1 MKTFFAPAIL
11 TIVFSFNALAAFD
24 DEGLSPGLIEKIQG
38 AQASLKNGLAATK
51 NCSIPDQVS
60 CSGKDYC
67 AEFEKNAD
75 SPYLY
80 KNAEGKGVPNIPL
93 LKLNDDLEGCFKIPP
108 NLDKNNPLLYP
119 QLLRSAK
126 DAGGPEAL
134 SKNRKIWEKENEN
147 LKSLVEDTRSRILAL
162 FESRKNG
169 KNNAEIEKM
178 KERIKLI
185 RLSTVQEVADRRL
198 QAKAGCDLPNAAF
211 DPGNFVLYVC
221 PQMLTLP
228 SPALQMMLAHEMGHA
243 VDPCAMA
250 QDLHKNGNE
259 YAAMMKPPIIPAKMA
274 KWGQQINS
282 GVGLKANPYSKV
294 ISCLQGKDSLRVSM
308 ESEQDTSDRLT
319 VELANYEGDNT
330 PEDSKEINYLRSVS
344 ENIHEVYDRYGAC
357 MTFTKSQQMQE
368 GFSDWLSSQ
377 VLKNKVGEIKDPA
390 AAKQFAF
397 ESQSFFLGM
406 GCQSLNDRVINKFQA
421 QMDQRQ
427 KNELM
432 GRCSELRIVKQDEQ
446 HSDTLDRVGRL
457 YLTPKE
463 MQKALNCKPNEAKE
477 CQ

>member
-1 MKTFFAPAIL
+1 MKSFLVLSIL
-11 TIVFSFNALAAFD
+11 AFIFNVNAAFAFD
-24 DEGLSPGLIEKIQG
+24 DEGLSPGLIEKIQA
-38 AQASLKNGLAATK
+38 AQASLKNGLGATK
-51 NCSIPDQVS
+51 NCNIPDQAS

-80 KNAEGKGVPNIPL
+80 RNAEGKGVPNIPL

-126 DAGGPEAL
+126 DAGGPESL

-147 LKSLVEDTRSRILAL
+147 LKSLVEETRNRILAL
-162 FESRKNG
+162 FESKKNG
-169 KNNAEIEKM
+169 KNDAEIEKM

-228 SPALQMMLAHEMGHA
+228 APALQMMLAHEMGHA

-308 ESEQDTSDRLT
+308 ESEQDTSDKLT
-319 VELANYEGDNT
+319 VELANYEATET
-330 PEDSKEINYLRSVS
+330 PEDSKEIKYMRTVT
-344 ENIHEVYDRYGAC
+344 EHIGEIYDRYGAC
-357 MTFTKSQQMQE
+357 VTFTNNQQMQE

-377 VLKNKVGEIKDPA
+377 VLKKKVAEIKDPVT
-390 AAKQFAF
+390 AKQFAF

-406 GCQSLNDRVINKFQA
+406 GCQSLNDRVANKFEA

-432 GRCSELRIVKQDEQ
+432 GRCDQLRKVQQDDK

-463 MQKALNCKPNEAKE
+463 MQKALNCKPSDAKE